1 MADETENTETT
12 EETTAVDQTQATD
25 TAAEEQAPA
34 AATPAE
40 PEVVLSPKER
50 RQRRRSEAVA
60 KRGPRRPS
68 PDERAAERARKAAE
82 RRRYRARVKA
92 KRAEQPK
99 VEQPVVEDS
108 HAHEKTGHQKVRQGV
123 VVSDK
128 ADKTI
133 TVRIDVTRHHRKYK
147 KTIRSSSTIHA
158 HDERNDARAG
168 DTVRVVEARPLS
180 RTKRWRLVEVL
191 ERAK

>member
-12 EETTAVDQTQATD
+12 DETTAVDQTAATD
-25 TAAEEQAPA
+25 TAAEETAPA
-34 AATPAE
+34 APAE

-60 KRGPRRPS
+60 KRGPRRARPE
-68 PDERAAERARKAAE
+68 ERAAERARKAAE
-82 RRRYRARVKA
+82 RRRYRAKQKA

-99 VEQPVVEDS
+99 VEQPVVEDT
-108 HAHEKTGHQKVRQGV
+108 HATEKTGHQKVRQGV

-133 TVRIDVTRHHRKYK
+133 TVRIDVTRHHRRYK

-158 HDERNDARAG
+158 HDESNDARAG